1 MNKKLLSILLATTIL
16 SAGAVMA
23 QTPAPET
30 QDVAETAKVE
40 KRRMPKRFDREH
52 HERMAKKLAKDL
64 NLTPEQ
70 QEQADKIRKE
80 GIEKV
85 EPLMEEMKALR
96 EKIDAERRANMT
108 EFENILTPEQ
118 KTKLKEMQ
126 RQGIEKFKRRMNERR
141 GRGMR
146 GMHRPERPVPEHH
159 VDNGML
165 PPPPPEEE
173 MLPPPPM
180 DEGMLP
186 PPPAEGEM
194 FLPPEVDESVVVEE
208 TTVVAD

>member
-30 QDVAETAKVE
+30 QDVAETVKVE

-52 HERMAKKLAKDL
+52 HERMAKKMARDL

-126 RQGIEKFKRRMNERR
+126 RRGVEEFKRRMNERR
-141 GRGMR
+141 GPGMR
-146 GMHRPERPVPEHH
+146 GMHRPGRQVPGHH
-159 VDNGML
+159 IDDDML
-165 PPPPPEEE
+165 PPPPEGE

-186 PPPAEGEM
+186 PPEFE
-194 FLPPEVDESVVVEE
+194 EIVVEE
-208 TTVVAD
+208 EASKAD

>member
-30 QDVAETAKVE
+30 QDVAETIKVE

-52 HERMAKKLAKDL
+52 HERMAKKMARDL

-126 RQGIEKFKRRMNERR
+126 RRGVEEFKRRMNERR
-141 GRGMR
+141 GPGMR
-146 GMHRPERPVPEHH
+146 GMHRPERPVRGLHH
-159 VDNGML
+159 ADDGML
-165 PPPPPEEE
+165 PPPPPEGE
-173 MLPPPPM
+173 MLPPPM
-180 DEGMLP
+180 DDGL
-186 PPPAEGEM
+186 
-194 FLPPEVDESVVVEE
+194 LPPEVEEIVVEE
-208 TTVVAD
+208 EVSKAE